1 MPVVAAVVAVSTSDV
16 ETRFTAEETIVRVP
30 LQTLVQVAV
39 ARNLSFLASEAA
51 LANARYGAKA
61 DVAAFDPV
69 FSANYSQSHIGQRV
83 VYTPGVIPGESYSN
97 SQTTSFEIA
106 KNTTIG
112 TFLSLTAQNQ
122 RTQENSISPTQP
134 LFNSSLILDITQ
146 PLLQGFGRAAA
157 FAAAKI
163 AQEGGDAA
171 LAASKRILQQTV
183 ATVESGYWTLRQDE
197 NNEAVT
203 LKSLRIAEKIM
214 RQNQELSKLNL
225 LSEHDALT
233 SEEQVEIL
241 RTSYLEAVR
250 TRQDD
255 ADSLIFLCYGA
266 QVQELL
272 DNERYTVGTATSA
285 PAAMPAPPALAQAV
299 ALALKLR
306 PDVAQARSILAEQD
320 ASLAQAKNALL
331 PQLNFTGTLASGGSN
346 QSGDPG
352 ALNDAITGALHG
364 RDHAWSVGGAFSI
377 PIGDRIY
384 IDKYRAAKA
393 AREQAR
399 LSLEGTENTVRFDVR
414 SAMRGVETESL
425 RYQVAQDAARLSWK
439 QFEQE
444 QARMRLGL
452 TDSFRVLQ
460 SQDLALQAQ
469 QSLNGVA
476 LALAQAEINYR
487 LAVGTI
493 AQKYMAD
500 LNDVK

>member
-1 MPVVAAVVAVSTSDV
+1 MVVSTADV
-16 ETRFTAEETIVRVP
+16 VTRFTVDETIVRVP
-30 LQTLVQVAV
+30 LETLVQVAV

-61 DVAAFDPV
+61 NVAAFDPV
-69 FSANYSQSHIGQRV
+69 FSADYSQSHIGQHV
-83 VYTPGVIPGESYSN
+83 VYTPGVIPAESYSN
-97 SQTTSFEIA
+97 SQTTTFKID

-112 TFLSLTAQNQ
+112 TLLSISAQNQ
-122 RTQENSISPTQP
+122 RTQENSIAPTQP
-134 LFNSSLILDITQ
+134 LFNSSVILDVTQ
-146 PLLQGFGRAAA
+146 PLLRGFGRSAA

-183 ATVESGYWTLRQDE
+183 AAVESGYWTLRQDE
-197 NNEAVT
+197 SNEAVT

-214 RQNQELSKLNL
+214 RQNQELNKLNL
-225 LSEHDALT
+225 LSAHDALT

-250 TRQDD
+250 TREDD
-255 ADSLIFLCYGA
+255 ADNLIFLCYGA

-272 DNERYTVGTATSA
+272 DNERYTIGTATGA
-285 PAAMPAPPALAQAV
+285 PAAAPTLPPLSQAV
-299 ALALKLR
+299 AMALKLR
-306 PDVAQARSILAEQD
+306 PDVAQARSVLAEQN
-320 ASLAQAKNALL
+320 AFLAQARNALL
-331 PQLNFTGTLASGGSN
+331 PQLDFTGTLASGGSN

-393 AREQAR
+393 AREQAE
-399 LSLEGTENTVRFDVR
+399 LALQGTENTVRFDVR
-414 SAMRGVETESL
+414 SAVRGVETESL
-425 RYQVAQDAARLSWK
+425 RYQVAQAAARLSWL

-444 QARMRLGL
+444 QARLRLGL
-452 TDSFRVLQ
+452 SDSFRVLQ

-500 LNDVK
+500 LKDVK